1 MSPREPVPCTHDRG
15 AGTTVCFRCRY
26 EQGIAQRARLRRMA
40 SWGAIGVIV
49 VASVA
54 AAGNTSAVALFALG
68 KGKSSAEPK
77 RSTTDKIIEA
87 HGARAETLQV
97 VQLASMASAP
107 ATAPAAS
114 VAAGPSPS
122 IEEGVS
128 TLKGGLEAVRHGD
141 TVVVSFDTPDARTRR
156 ADKFERLLRQ
166 TLPQVYGRFAD
177 SLLTA
182 HPTRLVTDPAALVNE
197 LPKGGLTVG
206 ASGGWRLVVWPET
219 RPGQDGPLVVRYRAT
234 LAR

>member
-1 MSPREPVPCTHDRG
+1 M
-15 AGTTVCFRCRY
+15 
-26 EQGIAQRARLRRMA
+26 
-40 SWGAIGVIV
+40 IV

-68 KGKSSAEPK
+68 KGKASVAAPEPK

-97 VQLASMASAP
+97 VQLASPTSASDVAPAASAP
-107 ATAPAAS
+107 AA
-114 VAAGPSPS
+114 PSPS

-128 TLKGGLEAVRHGD
+128 TLKGGLEVVRHGD
-141 TVVVSFDTPDARTRR
+141 TVVVSFDTPEGRTRR
-156 ADKFERLLRQ
+156 ADKFERLLRR
-166 TLPQVYGRFAD
+166 TLPMVYGRFAD

-182 HPTRLVTDPAALVNE
+182 QSTRLVTDPAALVNE
-197 LPKGGLTVG
+197 LPRNGLVVG
-206 ASGGWRLVVWPET
+206 AAGGWRLIVWPET

-234 LAR
+234 LDR